1 MSTKASEP
9 KADESADLT
18 DAQVIAFLRE
28 NPDFLERYPQLLSVI
43 VPPEREFEDADES
56 GGEVVDLQGAML
68 NRLRAELAERNEQ
81 SNDLIDASRANL
93 QSQSRIHAAVI
104 AVLSARSLDHMLE
117 ILTIDLAGLLHV
129 DAVALCLEG
138 GAVTPTANQGV
149 RVVPAGTIDRLV
161 DVSRTITLR
170 EHVEGD
176 RRIYGEAA
184 GLVRSEAMLRLS
196 IRDDAPCA
204 LLALGSRD
212 PDRFHPGQGSELL
225 NFLARI
231 MEHSIRTWLDLPR

>member
-1 MSTKASEP
+1 MTTKASEP
-9 KADESADLT
+9 KADAPSELS

-43 VPPEREFEDADES
+43 VSPEREFEDADEC
-56 GGEVVDLQGAML
+56 GGEVIDLQGAML
-68 NRLRAELAERNEQ
+68 NRLRAELAEQNAQ
-81 SNDLIDASRANL
+81 SSDLIDASRANL
-93 QSQSRIHAAVI
+93 QSQNRIHAAVV

-117 ILTIDLAGLLHV
+117 ILTIDLAGLLYV

-138 GAVTPTANQGV
+138 SVMTPTTNPGV
-149 RVVPAGTIDRLV
+149 RVVPIGTIDGLL
-161 DVSRTITLR
+161 DVARTVTLR
-170 EHVEGD
+170 EHIEGD
-176 RRIYGEAA
+176 KQIYGEAS

-212 PDRFHPGQGSELL
+212 PDRFHAGQGSELL
-225 NFLARI
+225 AFLCRI

>member
-1 MSTKASEP
+1 MTTKASEP
-9 KADESADLT
+9 KADAPSELS

-43 VPPEREFEDADES
+43 VPPEREFQDADES
-56 GGEVVDLQGAML
+56 GGEVIDLQGAML
-68 NRLRAELAERNEQ
+68 NRLRAELAEQNAQ
-81 SNDLIDASRANL
+81 SSDLIDASRANL
-93 QSQSRIHAAVI
+93 QSQNRIHAAVV

-138 GAVTPTANQGV
+138 SAVTPTTNPGV
-149 RVVPAGTIDRLV
+149 RVVPIGTIDGLL
-161 DVSRTITLR
+161 DVARTVTLR
-170 EHVEGD
+170 EHIEGD
-176 RRIYGEAA
+176 KRIYGEAS

-212 PDRFHPGQGSELL
+212 PDRFHAGQGSELL
-225 NFLARI
+225 TFLSRI